1 MLFPFKESDV
11 SQGLTSSILGE
22 PGRFS
27 LQYKYFSVSFLS
39 ASSWHWAREHSTS
52 NSLICHSTHMNR
64 SGWECQE
71 SAHFATE
78 TKIWGFFLLL
88 CVCVGGLLL
97 FCGFFLWVDNK
108 IKDEI
113 CIHSFNFTV
122 FSICTLANQGEGRA
136 VIQQCCW
143 SLNWVS
149 RLLQASCLL

>member
-88 CVCVGGLLL
+88 CVCVGGCCCFVGF
-97 FCGFFLWVDNK
+97 FCGWTIKLRMKFVSILSTSLSFLFAPWPIRVKAEQSYNSAVD
-108 IKDEI
+108 
-113 CIHSFNFTV
+113 
-122 FSICTLANQGEGRA
+122 L
-136 VIQQCCW
+136 
-143 SLNWVS
+143 
-149 RLLQASCLL
+149 